1 MSLRRAVSRTA
12 TRSARCAFASAAGG
26 GSECIC
32 GLPACLPALCP
43 ALYAGGWSAPPAG
56 DSLLAPYQGSAPACV
71 AAAFELAR
79 LRPGESLLDIGAGD
93 GRIMAAALAAGA
105 ARVTGYELQPEVHAL
120 GEAALDAALGGPSTA
135 LRARAS
141 LLLGDVREQRLPRA
155 GVDVITLFLL
165 PKGLALL
172 APWLAGQLEPAT
184 AAAAAAAAVAT
195 EEEAAAAAAG
205 SALQAAPPQA
215 AAASRPGEA
224 ASRDGGGDRVR
235 MVTIGWTLPPPWTAD
250 EVRSLP
256 ASGTKLHLYRCTR
269 RHEGPEVLVN

>member
-184 AAAAAAAAVAT
+184 AAAAAVAAVAT
-195 EEEAAAAAAG
+195 EE
-205 SALQAAPPQA
+205 A

-235 MVTIGWTLPPPWTAD
+235 MVTIGWTLPPPWKAD

-269 RHEGPEVLVN
+269 RHEGPGVLVN

>member
-1 MSLRRAVSRTA
+1 MSNTA
-12 TRSARCAFASAAGG
+12 TRSARRAFASAAGG
-26 GSECIC
+26 GCECIC

-43 ALYAGGWSAPPAG
+43 ALYAGGWSAPAG
-56 DSLLAPYQGSAPACV
+56 DALLAPYQGSAPACV

-105 ARVTGYELQPEVHAL
+105 AHVTGYELQPDVHAL
-120 GEAALDAALGGPSTA
+120 GEAALDAALGGRGAA

-141 LLLGDVREQRLPRA
+141 LLLGDVREKRLPRA
-155 GVDVITLFLL
+155 GDVDVITLFLL

-184 AAAAAAAAVAT
+184 ATAAVVAAAVAT
-195 EEEAAAAAAG
+195 EEAATAG
-205 SALQAAPPQA
+205 SALQAALPRA
-215 AAASRPGEA
+215 AAASRPEEA
-224 ASRDGGGDRVR
+224 VPGGGDCVR
-235 MVTIGWTLPPPWTAD
+235 MVTIGWALPPPWTAD